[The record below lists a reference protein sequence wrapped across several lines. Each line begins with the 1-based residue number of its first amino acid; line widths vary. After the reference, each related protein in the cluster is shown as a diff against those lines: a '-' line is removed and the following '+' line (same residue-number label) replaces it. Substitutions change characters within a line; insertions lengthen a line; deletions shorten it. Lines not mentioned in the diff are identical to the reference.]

1 MRTGAPSFA
10 TFFTLVGLVASI
22 FPAIAGAKSST
33 EAVKPAKRSE
43 PANPNKVATAKVES
57 KVYPY
62 RSGDDS
68 FEGLISRPK
77 DTPIKGG
84 VLVVHNWMGV
94 SDETKKQ
101 AERFAEQG
109 FLVISADVYGKGVR
123 PSGPEQAGKLA
134 TQYKSNRPLLRSRIA
149 LALAELTKQPEV
161 QGKAVIAAGYCFGGT
176 GVIEL
181 ARSGADLAGVI
192 SFHGGLDSPTPSDG
206 AKIRGRVV
214 AFHGADDPYVS
225 PADLGSFE
233 KEMAENKV
241 DWELV
246 KLGGAVHS
254 FTDLGA
260 GNDSSKGAAYNENAD
275 TRSWAITKLV
285 LADLIR
291 PR

>member
-1 MRTGAPSFA
+1 
-10 TFFTLVGLVASI
+10 
-22 FPAIAGAKSST
+22 
-33 EAVKPAKRSE
+33 
-43 PANPNKVATAKVES
+43 VES
-57 KVYPY
+57 KAYTY
-62 RSGDDS
+62 GSGSDT

-77 DTPIKGG
+77 GAPIKGG

-134 TQYKSNRPLLRSRIA
+134 TEYKSNRALLRSRIA

-176 GVIEL
+176 AVIEL
-181 ARSGADLAGVI
+181 ARSGADVAGVL
-192 SFHGGLDSPTPSDG
+192 SFHGGLDSPAPADG

-214 AFHGADDPYVS
+214 AFHGAVDPYV
-225 PADLGSFE
+225 PAADLAGFE
-233 KEMAENKV
+233 KEMTDNKV

-254 FTDLGA
+254 FTDVGA
-260 GNDSSKGAAYNENAD
+260 GNDASKGAAYNANAD
-275 TRSWAITKLV
+275 KRSWEMTKLV
-285 LADLIR
+285 LADLTTR
-291 PR
+291 R

>member
-1 MRTGAPSFA
+1 MRAGAPTLAAIFA
-10 TFFTLVGLVASI
+10 LFAVIFSGTAVAS
-22 FPAIAGAKSST
+22 S
-33 EAVKPAKRSE
+33 
-43 PANPNKVATAKVES
+43 PANPNKLASAKVES
-57 KVYPY
+57 KVYAY
-62 RSGDDS
+62 GSGDET

-77 DTPIKGG
+77 GAPIKGG
-84 VLVVHNWMGV
+84 VLIVHNWMGV

-134 TQYKSNRPLLRSRIA
+134 TQYKSNRALLRSRIA

-161 QGKAVIAAGYCFGGT
+161 KGKAVIAAGYCFGGT

-181 ARSGADLAGVI
+181 ARSGADVAGVL
-192 SFHGGLDSPTPSDG
+192 SFHGGLDSPTPADG

-214 AFHGADDPYVS
+214 AFHGADDPFVS
-225 PADLGSFE
+225 AADLGSFE
-233 KEMAENKV
+233 KEMMDNKV

-254 FTDLGA
+254 FTDVGA
-260 GNDSSKGAAYNENAD
+260 GTDPAKGAAYNANAD
-275 TRSWAITKLV
+275 KRSWDMTKLV
-285 LADLIR
+285 LSDLITR
-291 PR
+291 R